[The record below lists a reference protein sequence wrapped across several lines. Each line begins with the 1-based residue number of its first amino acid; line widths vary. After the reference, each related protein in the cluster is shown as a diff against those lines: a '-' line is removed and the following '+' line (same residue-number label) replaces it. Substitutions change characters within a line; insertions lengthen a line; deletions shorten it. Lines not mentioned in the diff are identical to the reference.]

1 MEICGELKDYL
12 YQSYLTHPLEAVKW
26 LLQGVPQQLNLL
38 SASSQLFPQGSQD
51 PRTHCPSLATFVPY
65 AGDCCYRRKVYHQS
79 SPVSPGNKTLTQTQ
93 STSLM
98 SHLDINYSSHNWNL
112 HCRNVCCHQLS
123 NCLSL

>member
-12 YQSYLTHPLEAVKW
+12 YQSYLTHPLEADKW

-65 AGDCCYRRKVYHQS
+65 AGDCCYRRKVCTRAVQCHL
-79 SPVSPGNKTLTQTQ
+79 VTRLTQTQ